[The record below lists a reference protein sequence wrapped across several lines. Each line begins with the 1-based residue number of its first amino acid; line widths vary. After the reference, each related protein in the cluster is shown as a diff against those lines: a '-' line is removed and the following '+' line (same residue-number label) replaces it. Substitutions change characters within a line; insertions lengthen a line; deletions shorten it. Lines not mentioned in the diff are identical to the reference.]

1 MNEKYLK
8 APWHSTKVEL
18 PDTRRGNRVVCY
30 NTFCNIPADTYQE
43 AAQIAKR
50 RFIRRYWNRKLLKA
64 HMETKSDNL
73 L

>member
-1 MNEKYLK
+1 MSAKKKYLYDV
-8 APWHSTKVEL
+8 TVEDYSMM
-18 PDTRRGNRVVCY
+18 DTFY
-30 NTFCNIPADTYQE
+30 NIPADTYQE

-50 RFIRRYWNRKLLKA
+50 RFVRRYWNRKLIKA

>member
-1 MNEKYLK
+1 MAARKKYLYDV
-8 APWHSTKVEL
+8 TVEDYSMM
-18 PDTRRGNRVVCY
+18 DTFY
-30 NTFCNIPADTYQE
+30 NIPADTYQE
-43 AAQIAKR
+43 AAQIAKK

>member
-1 MNEKYLK
+1 MARKKKYLYDV
-8 APWHSTKVEL
+8 TVEDYSMM
-18 PDTRRGNRVVCY
+18 DTFY
-30 NTFCNIPADTYQE
+30 NIPADTYQE

-64 HMETKSDNL
+64 YMETKSVNL

>member
-1 MNEKYLK
+1 MARKKKYLYDV
-8 APWHSTKVEL
+8 TVEDYSMM
-18 PDTRRGNRVVCY
+18 DTFY
-30 NTFCNIPADTYQE
+30 NIPADTYQE
-43 AAQIAKR
+43 AAQVAKK

>member
-1 MNEKYLK
+1 MARKKKYLYDV
-8 APWHSTKVEL
+8 TVEDYSMM
-18 PDTRRGNRVVCY
+18 DTFY
-30 NTFCNIPADTYQE
+30 NIPADTYQE
-43 AAQIAKR
+43 AAQIAKK

>member
-1 MNEKYLK
+1 MSRKKKYLYDV
-8 APWHSTKVEL
+8 TVEDYSMM
-18 PDTRRGNRVVCY
+18 DTFY
-30 NTFCNIPADTYQE
+30 NIPADTYQE

-50 RFIRRYWNRKLLKA
+50 RFIKRYWNRKLLKA

>member
-1 MNEKYLK
+1 MARKKKYLYDV
-8 APWHSTKVEL
+8 TVEDYSMM
-18 PDTRRGNRVVCY
+18 DTFY
-30 NTFCNIPADTYQE
+30 NIPADTYQE

-50 RFIRRYWNRKLLKA
+50 RFIRMYWNRKLLKA

>member
-1 MNEKYLK
+1 MTIRMTDMAARKKYLYDV
-8 APWHSTKVEL
+8 TVEDYSMM
-18 PDTRRGNRVVCY
+18 DTFY
-30 NTFCNIPADTYQE
+30 NIPADTYQE
-43 AAQIAKR
+43 AAQIAKK

>member
-1 MNEKYLK
+1 MARKKKYLYDV
-8 APWHSTKVEL
+8 TVEDYSMM
-18 PDTRRGNRVVCY
+18 DTFY
-30 NTFCNIPADTYQE
+30 NIPADTYQE

>member
-1 MNEKYLK
+1 MSAKKKYLYDV
-8 APWHSTKVEL
+8 TVEDYSMM
-18 PDTRRGNRVVCY
+18 DTFY
-30 NTFCNIPADTYQE
+30 NIPADTYQE

>member
-1 MNEKYLK
+1 MTDMAARKKYLYDV
-8 APWHSTKVEL
+8 TVEDYSMM
-18 PDTRRGNRVVCY
+18 DTFY
-30 NTFCNIPADTYQE
+30 NIPADTYQE
-43 AAQIAKR
+43 AAQIAKK

>member
-1 MNEKYLK
+1 MISMARKKKYLYDV
-8 APWHSTKVEL
+8 TVEDYSMM
-18 PDTRRGNRVVCY
+18 DTFY
-30 NTFCNIPADTYQE
+30 NIPADTYQE
-43 AAQIAKR
+43 AAQIAKK